1 MAAYPEKEEIEF
13 GLKRAVNGPTK
24 SHKYSLLTKK
34 ILHVSKASLT
44 SRRQDDPLMLLKHQI
59 PIPEE
64 AGIGSKETEAA
75 NKEVE
80 KLQTKTGE
88 GK

>member
-1 MAAYPEKEEIEF
+1 MHFK
-13 GLKRAVNGPTK
+13 L
-24 SHKYSLLTKK
+24 
-34 ILHVSKASLT
+34 
-44 SRRQDDPLMLLKHQI
+44 QI
-59 PIPEE
+59 PTPEE
-64 AGIGSKETEAA
+64 VGIGSKETEAA